1 MTAQITLLMGDTMKD
16 NLFAI
21 CFRRLLPV
29 IALLLTFA
37 CSSERQRPASEPD
50 AAATDAPPPAIETVL
65 QQNSAE
71 LMQIPGVVGVAQG
84 LQDERPCIVVYV
96 KEKTDAVSAQIPKT
110 LNGYP
115 VQIIESGE
123 LRALPK
129 PGL

>member
-1 MTAQITLLMGDTMKD
+1 MGDTMKD

-21 CFRRLLPV
+21 YFRQFLPV
-29 IALLLTFA
+29 IMLMLLAFA
-37 CSSERQRPASEPD
+37 CSGEQQQPAPESEAPAN
-50 AAATDAPPPAIETVL
+50 DAPPPAIETVL
-65 QQNSAE
+65 QQHSAE
-71 LMQIPGVVGVAQG
+71 LMKLPGVVGVAQG

-129 PGL
+129 PGI

>member
-84 LQDERPCIVVYV
+84 LLNEKPCIIVYV
-96 KEKTDAVSAQIPKT
+96 VEKTSEINQKIPRQ
-110 LNGYP
+110 LSNFP
-115 VQIIESGE
+115 VDIIESGE
-123 LRALPK
+123 IRALPK
-129 PGL
+129 LGL

>member
-1 MTAQITLLMGDTMKD
+1 MKD

-71 LMQIPGVVGVAQG
+71 LMQIPG
-84 LQDERPCIVVYV
+84 
-96 KEKTDAVSAQIPKT
+96 
-110 LNGYP
+110 
-115 VQIIESGE
+115 
-123 LRALPK
+123 
-129 PGL
+129 